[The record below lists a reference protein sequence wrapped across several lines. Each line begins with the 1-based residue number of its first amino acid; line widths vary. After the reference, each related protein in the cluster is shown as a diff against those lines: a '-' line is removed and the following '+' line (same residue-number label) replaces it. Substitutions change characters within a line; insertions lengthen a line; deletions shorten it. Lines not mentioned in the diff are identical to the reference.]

1 MNNADVALRIVK
13 EARRLGAQDCIA
25 AVEEEENAQIKY
37 SNSRIVNIQ
46 KGKSVDVGI
55 FLAIDKRPVIT
66 SLKDIKQNT
75 IKKTIRELVRFAKKL
90 EPNKDYYGIADGPFK
105 YKKNDLVDKRLSY
118 SGEKCVDLVKDAISI
133 SKNKG
138 MVKSAGVLETA
149 QKSTFL
155 ATSGNVIAE
164 NGSNNVYFSIR
175 NFSSKN
181 SSGHSV
187 CCSRSLKDIKI
198 KEAVIESCSIAKSSE
213 NPKIGKEGMYDIIFE
228 PLAFANLLENV
239 GQAASIFSVETG
251 FSWFTDKLNKKVAD
265 DSFTLYDDATT
276 KNGVG
281 SMKFDAEGVPVMKKP
296 IIKNGVLK
304 NYLHNTSTAIKYKT
318 KSTANAGI
326 ISPEPL
332 CLVVEK
338 GNVNKSGMIGGV
350 KHGLII
356 TNVWYTRFQNYAT
369 GDFSTIP
376 RDGILEIKNGKISG
390 AVKGIRI
397 SDNITRMLMNISA
410 IENKLK
416 WILGWEVN
424 IPILTPSVLIKK
436 AKITKSVE

>member
-1 MNNADVALRIVK
+1 
-13 EARRLGAQDCIA
+13 
-25 AVEEEENAQIKY
+25 
-37 SNSRIVNIQ
+37 
-46 KGKSVDVGI
+46 
-55 FLAIDKRPVIT
+55 
-66 SLKDIKQNT
+66 
-75 IKKTIRELVRFAKKL
+75 
-90 EPNKDYYGIADGPFK
+90 
-105 YKKNDLVDKRLSY
+105 
-118 SGEKCVDLVKDAISI
+118 
-133 SKNKG
+133 
-138 MVKSAGVLETA
+138 
-149 QKSTFL
+149 L

-198 KEAVIESCSIAKSSE
+198 KEAVVEACRIAKLSE
-213 NPKIGKEGMYDIIFE
+213 NPAEGKEGIYDIIFE

-338 GNVNKSGMIGGV
+338 GNVNKSGMIGDI

-376 RDGILEIKNGKISG
+376 RDGILEIKNGKIAG